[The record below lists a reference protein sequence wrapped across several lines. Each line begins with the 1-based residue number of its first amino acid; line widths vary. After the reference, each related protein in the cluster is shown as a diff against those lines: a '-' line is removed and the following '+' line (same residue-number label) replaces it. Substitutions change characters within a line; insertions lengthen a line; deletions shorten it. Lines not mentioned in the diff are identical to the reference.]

1 MHIIYKRYLASPNK
15 IIITFFFF
23 FNKDIWRTEEV
34 FVYLGIL
41 KKLYPEQSIVAT
53 IFYAIIGF
61 CFSFFLLCN
70 IPFVGDKRK
79 NIIYKNNINK
89 KI

>member
-1 MHIIYKRYLASPNK
+1 MTLK
-15 IIITFFFF
+15 
-23 FNKDIWRTEEV
+23 E
-34 FVYLGIL
+34 L

-79 NIIYKNNINK
+79 NIIYKNREHTGTRQGNNGQRLF
-89 KI
+89 

>member
-41 KKLYPEQSIVAT
+41 KK
-53 IFYAIIGF
+53 
-61 CFSFFLLCN
+61 
-70 IPFVGDKRK
+70 
-79 NIIYKNNINK
+79 YK
-89 KI
+89 